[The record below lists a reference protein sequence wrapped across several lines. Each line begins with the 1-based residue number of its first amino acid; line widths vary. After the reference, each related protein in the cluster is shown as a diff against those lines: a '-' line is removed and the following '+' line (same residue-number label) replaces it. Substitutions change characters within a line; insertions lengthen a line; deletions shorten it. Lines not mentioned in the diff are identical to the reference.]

1 MSPET
6 DMALRKSLDAIDS
19 MRRRIYGVG
28 WFVVVSTLGAYA
40 HLAYVQRV
48 SDNPGR
54 LLSAAVLAV
63 TCLIAWATFAI
74 VLVVIRMTKR
84 ILHAIDLALK
94 REAS

>member
-6 DMALRKSLDAIDS
+6 DMALRRSLDAIDS
-19 MRRRIYGVG
+19 MRRRIYMVG
-28 WFVVVSTLGAYA
+28 LFVVASTLGAYG

-48 SDNPGR
+48 SDNPER

-94 REAS
+94 KEA